1 MEIHKL
7 AGWLGK
13 QQAEKLKAR
22 SFRGFFCVII
32 ELNWVSLE
40 LAVRVSRKAKNKR

>member
-22 SFRGFFCVII
+22 SFGEFFVEII
-32 ELNWVSLE
+32 ELIWIFIGIS
-40 LAVRVSRKAKNKR
+40 SMSKPKM